1 VHDLNIEALAEDFS
15 GLLGLESEM
24 RSLPDAGAG
33 WQIGWYVPVAGQRFA
48 VVLILPVSEEQA
60 HHDAVYLRA
69 YYDRPFLLLAPTRAV
84 IEPVSLELLRAGRSR
99 VLYLEEMLG
108 IGATAEW
115 QLLRPAEDL
124 LRDFRH
130 DLLGDVRFGMPEHR
144 FPTPPGTTWNDV
156 ALRFINGHELESRVS
171 GRGGGVFSYAHLGMA
186 KTNKDEPTVQW
197 DLLRSLAESRGEF
210 LWPRSVRRKTMQ
222 KRRQR
227 LADHLRD
234 FLGIMDNPF
243 DDLLGRRGFKTRFT
257 IVPER

>member
-1 VHDLNIEALAEDFS
+1 MGHL
-15 GLLGLESEM
+15 
-24 RSLPDAGAG
+24 
-33 WQIGWYVPVAGQRFA
+33 GQRF
-48 VVLILPVSEEQA
+48 ILFAPAREPIEPETIE
-60 HHDAVYLRA
+60 YLRGNRA
-69 YYDRPFLLLAPTRAV
+69 CLLF
-84 IEPVSLELLRAGRSR
+84 
-99 VLYLEEMLG
+99 LEEVLG
-108 IGATAEW
+108 VGADAEW
-115 QLLRPAEDL
+115 QLLCPAEDL

-156 ALRFINGHELESRVS
+156 TLRFINGHELESRVH

-197 DLLRSLAESRGEF
+197 DLLRSLAEDRGEF
-210 LWPRSVRRKTMQ
+210 LWPRSIGRKTMQ

-234 FLGIMDNPF
+234 FFGIMDNPF
-243 DDLLGRRGFKTRFT
+243 DDLPGRRGFKTRFT